1 MRREDGTGPSR
12 RRASC
17 DATCRPRLRYDETV
31 SSQRV
36 RRALRLRAPRARVR
50 HAHPS
55 SERNRFVATPYAWA
69 MTTNADEPQTRQR
82 RRTPAGAAVLRE
94 DVTEAIRGAVF
105 EELAAVGYARMSI
118 EGIARRAGVGKTAVY
133 RRWRSKLH
141 LVLDVVSAIAVM
153 GLPTP
158 DTGSLEGDLRM
169 LYEVTS
175 RALRHP
181 VASQIIPDLQAEAAR
196 NPEIAEAMQK
206 ALREGQEGVASK
218 ILAAAERRGEVRPGM
233 DEDLALDLISGPLYW
248 RAVVIR
254 SPKLPKGYLGALA
267 RATTEGLKAL

>member
-1 MRREDGTGPSR
+1 
-12 RRASC
+12 
-17 DATCRPRLRYDETV
+17 
-31 SSQRV
+31 
-36 RRALRLRAPRARVR
+36 
-50 HAHPS
+50 
-55 SERNRFVATPYAWA
+55 
-69 MTTNADEPQTRQR
+69 MTTNAEESQTRPR

-94 DVTEAIRGAVF
+94 DVTEAIRAAVF

-133 RRWRSKLH
+133 RRWKSKLH

-206 ALREGQEGVASK
+206 TLREGQEGVALK
-218 ILAAAERRGEVRPGM
+218 ILVAAEQRGEIRAGFD
-233 DEDLALDLISGPLYW
+233 DEIALDLISGPLYW
-248 RAVVIR
+248 RSVVIR
-254 SPKLPKGYLGALA
+254 SPKLPKGYLEVLT
-267 RATTEGLKAL
+267 RATAEALKAL